1 MKKGFL
7 KIVAVFM
14 AVLMTAVYLPLSE
27 INTVFDVEAS
37 AIVTNGKVK
46 LGNNIKWTYDNKS
59 KTITV
64 SGTGAMY
71 NFKNGDD
78 GQRWDELILGLTHY
92 PNKHAENLVIESGIT
107 SIGNN
112 AFNGLKGIK
121 KVTIPESVKTI
132 GDSAFEGCSAL
143 TGVKIPSGVTVIN
156 NDTFYGCSSL
166 SSVNINE
173 GITSI
178 GANAFRDTKVSSV
191 NMPYSV
197 KSIGS
202 NAFSTVKITCNYG
215 DPAYNYCK
223 SHANATAV
231 LRAPSLRVEIAQG
244 SAADLI
250 KVSLY
255 IQDASGFNAGNFTA
269 EYNADIAPVSTDYTY
284 SDNGGVTTAVV
295 YGANNKISVAV
306 AALTS
311 VAYNDCTDKCSFKI
325 AELSF
330 RLNQGT
336 HVAKITFSSSVLML
350 NNSRYSPASVFAEFG
365 DHIFVPQGEPVAATC
380 TEYGYTLKK
389 CSICKE
395 EREFDIVPALGH
407 NYDTGVVTPPACEE
421 GGYTSYTCSRCGD
434 VRKDNFTDE
443 TGHTIKEVVVAATC
457 KTKGSKTA
465 VCEVCKKETLVE
477 EYEINPDNHVNTET
491 VNAKEATCSENGYT
505 GDTKCKDCGQ
515 IVATGSKTDTISH
528 TYNSVVTAPTCTSAG
543 YTTHTCSVCGY
554 TYKDSETPV
563 AAHDYKAVVTAP
575 TCVTTGY
582 TTHTCSV
589 CGDTYKDSETP
600 VAAHSYVKTVK
611 KAATCKETGV
621 AEYNCENCDAS
632 YTEDIPLT
640 AHDYQVVVTAP
651 TCQAGGYTTHTC
663 TDCGDSYTDSETAV
677 TDHSY
682 VMTVTKAATCKE
694 TGVAEYKCEHCD
706 ASYTEDIPMTDHD
719 YNAVVTEPTC
729 QAGGFT
735 TYTCKHCDASYVS
748 NETPVGDHSYA
759 VTSETP
765 ATCKEYSK
773 TTYTCSVCGA
783 SYTVEGN
790 KYAAHNYESVVTA
803 PTCTAAGY
811 TTYTCT
817 VCGRS
822 YKDSPTVKLGH
833 EYDEDGFCIRCN
845 ASKDEPPVDPPVNPS
860 GLAFNDT
867 ATFIINEEN
876 KTVLVRKTL
885 TAAELKAAITTEG
898 WVITTADGTAAAD
911 DKAVATAFCIRSEDG
926 SLVYTVAILGDISR
940 DGKVTA
946 ADARTALRVT
956 ARIDTADAIGT
967 LAADAD
973 GSEKLTA
980 MDARIILRVSARI
993 QTF

>member
-14 AVLMTAVYLPLSE
+14 AVIMTAVYLPLSE

-64 SGTGAMY
+64 SGSGAMY
-71 NFKNGDD
+71 NYKNGDD

-143 TGVKIPSGVTVIN
+143 TSVKLPSGVTVIS

-173 GITSI
+173 GVTSI
-178 GANAFRDTKVSSV
+178 GANAFRDTKVSAV

-197 KSIGS
+197 KSLGS

-350 NNSRYSPASVFAEFG
+350 NNGRYSPASVFAEFG
-365 DHIFVPQGEPVAATC
+365 DHIFVPLGEPVAATC

-389 CSICKE
+389 CSICNE

-407 NYDTGVVTPPACEE
+407 DYDDGVVTPPACEE

-457 KTKGSKTA
+457 KEKGKKTA
-465 VCEVCKKETLVE
+465 VCETCKRETLIE
-477 EYEINPDNHVNTET
+477 EYEINPDNHVNTEII
-491 VNAKEATCSENGYT
+491 NAKDATCSENGYT
-505 GDTKCKDCGQ
+505 GDTKCKDCGK

-528 TYNSVVTAPTCTSAG
+528 TYNSVVTAPTCTATG

-563 AAHDYKAVVTAP
+563 V
-575 TCVTTGY
+575 
-582 TTHTCSV
+582 
-589 CGDTYKDSETP
+589 
-600 VAAHSYVKTVK
+600 AHSYVKTVK

-632 YTEDIPLT
+632 YTDDIPLT
-640 AHDYQVVVTAP
+640 AHDYQAVVTAP

-663 TDCGDSYTDSETAV
+663 SFCGDSYKDSETPAG
-677 TDHSY
+677 DHSY
-682 VMTVTKAATCKE
+682 VMTVTKAATCQEK
-694 TGVAEYKCEHCD
+694 GVAEYKCEHCD
-706 ASYTEDIPMTDHD
+706 ASYTEDIPMTDHE

-748 NETPVGDHSYA
+748 NETPVAEHSYA
-759 VTSETP
+759 VSAETP

-773 TTYTCSVCGA
+773 TTYTCTVCGA

-822 YKDSPTVKLGH
+822 YKDAPTVKLGH

-885 TAAELKAAITTEG
+885 TAAELKAAIKTEG

-911 DKAVATAFCIRSEDG
+911 DKAVATAYCIRSEDG